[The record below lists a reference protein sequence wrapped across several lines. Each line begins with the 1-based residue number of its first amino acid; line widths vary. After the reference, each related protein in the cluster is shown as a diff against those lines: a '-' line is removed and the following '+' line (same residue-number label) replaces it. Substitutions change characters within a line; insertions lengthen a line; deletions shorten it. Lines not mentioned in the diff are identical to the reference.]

1 MCQDPEVGK
10 SLATLQHKGGQY
22 GWKRKIEE
30 VLVPVVE
37 EVVQSSRVDP
47 PRPLDPP
54 RPCEGV
60 YYNGQWEGTRVLS
73 KEWLDKNEQLKS
85 SC

>member
-1 MCQDPEVGK
+1 MEKVWLVCSTKEDSTAGK
-10 SLATLQHKGGQY
+10 E
-22 GWKRKIEE
+22 KIEE
-30 VLVPVVE
+30 VLVPVVK

-47 PRPLDPP
+47 PRPLDLP

-60 YYNGQWEGTRVLS
+60 YYKGQWEGTRVLS

>member
-1 MCQDPEVGK
+1 MEKAWLVCSTKEDSTAGK
-10 SLATLQHKGGQY
+10 EKL
-22 GWKRKIEE
+22 EE

-37 EVVQSSRVDP
+37 EVVQSSSVDP
-47 PRPLDPP
+47 PRPLDLP

-60 YYNGQWEGTRVLS
+60 YYKGQWEGTRVLS

>member
-1 MCQDPEVGK
+1 MEKAWLVCSTKEDSTAGK
-10 SLATLQHKGGQY
+10 E
-22 GWKRKIEE
+22 KIEE
-30 VLVPVVE
+30 VLVSVVE

-47 PRPLDPP
+47 PRPLDLP

-60 YYNGQWEGTRVLS
+60 YYKGQWEGTRVLS

>member
-1 MCQDPEVGK
+1 MEKAWLVCSTKEDSTAGK
-10 SLATLQHKGGQY
+10 E
-22 GWKRKIEE
+22 KIEE
-30 VLVPVVE
+30 VLVLVVE

-47 PRPLDPP
+47 PRPLDLP

-60 YYNGQWEGTRVLS
+60 YYKGQWEGTRVLS

>member
-1 MCQDPEVGK
+1 M
-10 SLATLQHKGGQY
+10 
-22 GWKRKIEE
+22 
-30 VLVPVVE
+30 LVPVVE
-37 EVVQSSRVDP
+37 EVVQPSRVDP

-60 YYNGQWEGTRVLS
+60 YYKGQWEGTRVLS

>member
-1 MCQDPEVGK
+1 MEKAWLVCSTKEDSTAGK
-10 SLATLQHKGGQY
+10 E
-22 GWKRKIEE
+22 KIEE
-30 VLVPVVE
+30 VLVPMVE

-47 PRPLDPP
+47 PRPLDLP

-60 YYNGQWEGTRVLS
+60 YYKGQWEGTRVLS